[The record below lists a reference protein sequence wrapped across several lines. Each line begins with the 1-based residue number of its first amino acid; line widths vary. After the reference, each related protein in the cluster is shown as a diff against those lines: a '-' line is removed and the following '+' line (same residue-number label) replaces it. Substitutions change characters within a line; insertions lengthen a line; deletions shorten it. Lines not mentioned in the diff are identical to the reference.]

1 MKTVE
6 YGLGHPEV
14 VVLLHGG
21 GLSWWNYKEAALC
34 LAERYHVVL
43 PILDGHAG
51 SDAPFATM
59 EDNARRVIAYIHQRF
74 GGHVHLLG
82 GLSLGGQIVVEVLA
96 QCGHICDYAVVESAL
111 ARPMPLTAA
120 LVKPSFSMCYPL
132 IKMRWFSK
140 LQCWAL
146 GIRATLFE
154 DYYRD
159 TACIEK
165 SDLIAFMTANA
176 NYQLKDSLAECR
188 AKTLVLVGS
197 RERLV
202 MKKSAAMIAQRLPSA
217 RMMVLQGLGHGELS
231 INHGRQYADMLLR
244 LVEK

>member
-51 SDAPFATM
+51 SDAPFTTI
-59 EDNARRVIAYIHQRF
+59 EDNARRVINYINARF
-74 GGHVHLLG
+74 NGHVRLLG

-96 QCGHICDYAVVESAL
+96 QCGSICDYAVVESAL
-111 ARPMPLTAA
+111 ACPLPVTAA
-120 LVKPSFSMCYPL
+120 LVGPAFALCYPL
-132 IKMRWFSK
+132 IRMRWFSK

-176 NYQLKDSLAECR
+176 KYRLKDSLSRCS
-188 AKTLVLVGS
+188 AKALVLVGS
-197 RERLV
+197 RERPV
-202 MKKSAAMIAQRLPSA
+202 MKKSAAMIAKCLPSA
-217 RMMVLQGLGHGELS
+217 QLEVLKGLGHGELS

-244 LVEK
+244 LMEE

>member
-6 YGLGHPEV
+6 YGQGHPEV

-21 GLSWWNYKEAALC
+21 GLSWWNYKEAAQR
-34 LAERYHVVL
+34 LAGSFHVVL

-51 SDAPFATM
+51 SDAPFTTM

-82 GLSLGGQIVVEVLA
+82 GMSLGGQIVVEMLA
-96 QCGHICDYAVVESAL
+96 QCGSICDYAVVESAL
-111 ARPMPLTAA
+111 VRPMPLTAA
-120 LVKPSFSMCYPL
+120 LVKPVFSMCYPL

-140 LQCWAL
+140 LQSWAL

-176 NYQLKDSLAECR
+176 NYRLKDSLSRCT
-188 AKTLVLVGS
+188 AKALVLVGS
-197 RERLV
+197 RERPV
-202 MKKSAAMIAQRLPSA
+202 MKKSAVMIAQRLPSA
-217 RMMVLQGLGHGELS
+217 RVQVLNGLGHGELS
-231 INHGRQYADMLLR
+231 INHGWQYADMLLR
-244 LVEK
+244 LLEE